1 MVNQIIIVYPKY
13 FNNIKGEKMKKKFKK
28 EIHIDRDIVNDIELA
43 TYIDA
48 RERYDE
54 LLRQS
59 EQSVIND
66 CKKKDSS
73 E

>member
-1 MVNQIIIVYPKY
+1 
-13 FNNIKGEKMKKKFKK
+13 MKKKVNK
-28 EIHIDRDIVNDIELA
+28 EINIDRDIVNDIELA

-59 EQSVIND
+59 EQSVVND
-66 CKKKDSS
+66 IKKKNSS
-73 E
+73 K

>member
-1 MVNQIIIVYPKY
+1 M
-13 FNNIKGEKMKKKFKK
+13 KGEILKKKVNK
-28 EIHIDRDIVNDIELA
+28 EINIDREIVNDIELA

-59 EQSVIND
+59 EQSVVND
-66 CKKKDSS
+66 IKKKNSS
-73 E
+73 K